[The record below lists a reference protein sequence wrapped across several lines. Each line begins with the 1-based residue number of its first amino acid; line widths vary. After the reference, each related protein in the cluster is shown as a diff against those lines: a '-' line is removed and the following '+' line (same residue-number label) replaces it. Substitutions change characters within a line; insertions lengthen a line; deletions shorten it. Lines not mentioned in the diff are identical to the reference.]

1 LAQNWNVSE
10 GSHYATSDLDAS
22 FSPWPLES
30 LAPGKVRQ
38 DRANGQRPKAA
49 SFLVTAV
56 VEINR
61 LNVMALRLHQEQQS
75 LVLVLLGIGSKPR
88 SPKLQFGYQRQLQQA
103 RDLARPIPEVEL
115 ES

>member
-1 LAQNWNVSE
+1 M
-10 GSHYATSDLDAS
+10 GKCSHYATSNLGTA
-22 FSPWPLES
+22 FSPWPLVS

-61 LNVMALRLHQEQQS
+61 FNVMALRLHQERQS

-88 SPKLQFGYQRQLQQA
+88 SPKLQFGYQLRPRLSHDQV
-103 RDLARPIPEVEL
+103 RPIREVAL
-115 ES
+115 G

>member
-1 LAQNWNVSE
+1 
-10 GSHYATSDLDAS
+10 
-22 FSPWPLES
+22 LES

-56 VEINR
+56 EVEINR